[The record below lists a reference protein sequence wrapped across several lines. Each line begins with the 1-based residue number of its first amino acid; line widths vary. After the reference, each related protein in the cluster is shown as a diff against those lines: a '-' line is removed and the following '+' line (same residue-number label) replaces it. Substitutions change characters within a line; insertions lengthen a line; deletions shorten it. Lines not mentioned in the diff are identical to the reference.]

1 MIRGNVAVTVLRPHA
16 LAARGNCARLRFPA
30 ATALV
35 QTYQVY
41 GPIELN
47 AREARGRTD
56 LEGMNNKKL
65 CYTYTIMYGTVLYKG
80 YLKYSHISCID

>member
-1 MIRGNVAVTVLRPHA
+1 MIRGNVTVTVLRPHA

-47 AREARGRTD
+47 ARESCGRTD
-56 LEGMNNKKL
+56 LQGMRGL
-65 CYTYTIMYGTVLYKG
+65 TERTVRNYV
-80 YLKYSHISCID
+80 